1 MKSGGKDIVT
11 TAVMDAGHFQLSH
24 KDNSFSIEFSAME
37 FFSPERITYI
47 YRINHTSWISLQ
59 QGINRVSF
67 SNLSP
72 GDYTFQI
79 KAKDNDSYSD
89 IKEIRITIDPA
100 WYASG
105 WAKLMYGILLIAIIY
120 IIVIQVRH
128 RYRARQEILEHIHA
142 EQINEAKLQFFI
154 NISHEIRTPMSLII
168 SPLQKLISTDKDGER
183 QKNYHTIYRNAER
196 ILRLVNQLM
205 DIRKIDK
212 GQMSL
217 KFQEMDIVGFI
228 RDLYY
233 TFEYQANARHIT
245 LSFQTEMES
254 LQAWID
260 PKNFDKVI
268 LNIISNAFKFTPENG
283 EINIYLRTGKDMNAP
298 RPLQH
303 YFEIIVEDNGIGI
316 DPAEIGRIFERFYQ
330 IRNSHNNSNVGTGI
344 GLHLSRSLIE
354 LHHGTIEA
362 ENNEDKPGSRFIIRL
377 PLGKEHLSAEEIDNN
392 PAENSS
398 PIHITTALPTSPVD
412 EEDEKVRSRTKSRV
426 LVVEDDEEIRK
437 YICRELATDF
447 HMSECTNGK
456 EALAII
462 LKKEPDLIIS
472 DIMMPEMDGLTLCKK
487 IKQNVTINHIPI
499 ILLTAKS
506 REEDNLEG
514 LNMGADAYIVKPFSI
529 EILRKTAVNLI
540 KSREILRNSF
550 SGSQM
555 QEQKLKKLKVQ
566 SPDDRLLDKV
576 MKVINDNLGNPNLN
590 VEMIATEVGISRV
603 HLHRKLKELTNQSTR
618 DLIRNVRL
626 KQAASLLA
634 NQYHNITEVATLTG
648 FTNIAYFST
657 AFKELY
663 GVPPTTYMEEQ
674 QKSPLSDNAKS

>member
-1 MKSGGKDIVT
+1 MHSSLRRRTEKS
-11 TAVMDAGHFQLSH
+11 
-24 KDNSFSIEFSAME
+24 
-37 FFSPERITYI
+37 
-47 YRINHTSWISLQ
+47 
-59 QGINRVSF
+59 
-67 SNLSP
+67 
-72 GDYTFQI
+72 
-79 KAKDNDSYSD
+79 
-89 IKEIRITIDPA
+89 
-100 WYASG
+100 
-105 WAKLMYGILLIAIIY
+105 IY
-120 IIVIQVRH
+120 ICIG
-128 RYRARQEILEHIHA
+128 ED
-142 EQINEAKLQFFI
+142 INASQ
-154 NISHEIRTPMSLII
+154 
-168 SPLQKLISTDKDGER
+168 
-183 QKNYHTIYRNAER
+183 
-196 ILRLVNQLM
+196 
-205 DIRKIDK
+205 
-212 GQMSL
+212 SL
-217 KFQEMDIVGFI
+217 K
-228 RDLYY
+228 
-233 TFEYQANARHIT
+233 
-245 LSFQTEMES
+245 
-254 LQAWID
+254 
-260 PKNFDKVI
+260 
-268 LNIISNAFKFTPENG
+268 
-283 EINIYLRTGKDMNAP
+283 
-298 RPLQH
+298 H
-303 YFEIIVEDNGIGI
+303 YFEIIVEDSGIGI
-316 DPAEIGRIFERFYQ
+316 NPEEMGRIFERFYQ

-344 GLHLSRSLIE
+344 GLHLSRSLVE
-354 LHHGTIEA
+354 LHHGTIKA
-362 ENNEDKPGSRFIIRL
+362 ENNENRPGSRFIIRL
-377 PLGKEHLSAEEIDNN
+377 PLGKEHLNVEEIDDN
-392 PAENSS
+392 PAGNNT
-398 PIHITTALPTSPVD
+398 PVHITTALPIPSSPVD
-412 EEDEKVRSRTKSRV
+412 EEDEKIRSKTKCHV

-437 YICRELATDF
+437 YICRELASDF
-447 HMSECTNGK
+447 HMHECANGK
-456 EALAII
+456 EALTLI

-529 EILRKTAVNLI
+529 EILRKTAINLI

-576 MKVINDNLGNPNLN
+576 MKVINDNLGNPDLN

-674 QKSPLSDNAKS
+674 QKSSSSDEIEQQN